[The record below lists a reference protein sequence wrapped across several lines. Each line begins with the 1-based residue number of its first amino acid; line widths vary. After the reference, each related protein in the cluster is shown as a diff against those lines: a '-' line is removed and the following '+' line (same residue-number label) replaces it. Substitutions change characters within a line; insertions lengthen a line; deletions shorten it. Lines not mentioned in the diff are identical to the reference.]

1 MKLKNKFNR
10 LDQNRRL
17 YKLDIPVIGLTGGIA
32 TGKSTVSEM
41 LKKQGYALVDADRL
55 VKEIYALPET
65 MAFIQKEFP
74 DVIENGKIQFHLLR
88 QKVFL
93 NREVKAIVEALI
105 YKKLP
110 ETFQKA
116 FEKFNKPTILIYDVP
131 LLFERDMQGYFD
143 LTVLVYAPRKIQRA
157 RLMNRD
163 GHLEDMANNI
173 LDQQMDIEE
182 KKLKADFVIDNS
194 QTEAEL
200 TEEVNQFLR
209 QITE

>member
-1 MKLKNKFNR
+1 
-10 LDQNRRL
+10 
-17 YKLDIPVIGLTGGIA
+17 
-32 TGKSTVSEM
+32 
-41 LKKQGYALVDADRL
+41 
-55 VKEIYALPET
+55 
-65 MAFIQKEFP
+65 
-74 DVIENGKIQFHLLR
+74 
-88 QKVFL
+88 
-93 NREVKAIVEALI
+93 
-105 YKKLP
+105 
-110 ETFQKA
+110 
-116 FEKFNKPTILIYDVP
+116 
-131 LLFERDMQGYFD
+131 MQGYFD

-163 GHLEDMANNI
+163 GHLEEMANNI